1 MVGTQKREG
10 GGPCSAPARGSS
22 RQGQSVA
29 LRPEDICH
37 RRQLPLPL
45 RAGQGGTGWAS
56 EGGGEAA
63 VWLAQLRQEGAAWG
77 ACGVLGWASPQPGQ
91 PDPSSLPGPEPLHC
105 REVPGPPCASVCTCH
120 TDRQAGSREEQVKW
134 HRAPVRR
141 PSPSQTPRG

>member
-1 MVGTQKREG
+1 MQKREG

-63 VWLAQLRQEGAAWG
+63 VWLAQLRQEGVAWG
-77 ACGVLGWASPQPGQ
+77 GLWSPGLGLAPAGAA
-91 PDPSSLPGPEPLHC
+91 GPVFPA
-105 REVPGPPCASVCTCH
+105 RT
-120 TDRQAGSREEQVKW
+120 
-134 HRAPVRR
+134 
-141 PSPSQTPRG
+141 